1 MAEANC
7 LHGENLSL
15 PLGFPS
21 FVNRLTLHIELVYRR
36 LNLFKLKGKN
46 IKDLFWLV
54 TIATQRYTEDF
65 FSKNAA
71 SKIGWLLLWVHKYL
85 NNNRVD

>member
-21 FVNRLTLHIELVYRR
+21 FVNRLTFHIELVYRR
-36 LNLFKLKGKN
+36 LNLFKLKGKT

-65 FSKNAA
+65 FFQECSIQN
-71 SKIGWLLLWVHKYL
+71 WVA
-85 NNNRVD
+85 VIVGAQVPQ

>member
-15 PLGFPS
+15 PLGLTS
-21 FVNRLTLHIELVYRR
+21 FVNRVTLHIELVYRR
-36 LNLFKLKGKN
+36 LNLFKLKGKT

-54 TIATQRYTEDF
+54 TIATERYTEDF
-65 FSKNAA
+65 FPRMQHPKLGGCYCGCTST
-71 SKIGWLLLWVHKYL
+71 SITTE
-85 NNNRVD
+85 